1 MLPGES
7 VVESPKS
14 TDVIMKIEEDVDL
27 LSYVYAVFDGK
38 WFILLVTLICASLGA
53 LYAGSLPESYQGV
66 VRVDIVDV
74 SDSGAVRPDQRLVPE
89 SIGML
94 EHGFVLRAKKDNH
107 TQKMLAFL
115 RSKQFMRR
123 FMNTHNIYQ
132 HVYPQYWDTET
143 SSWGKNFELDKGLAQ
158 RTFASDLIAIDH
170 SVETDIVAIKIVN
183 RDPVVAARLANLY
196 VSDFNEYMREEALA
210 KISNKLQY
218 LREKVDEAGAQE
230 IKQMLFRL
238 MEAQTAQAMLANG
251 KVEYAIEVLDPAVR
265 PYSRYKPNR
274 KLIVI
279 LSGTAGALLSTSLVL
294 MLAIMGEL
302 RAALKNYA
310 IETARKPVSERQ
322 WGLRTSLLKLYRMVF
337 KRDQNSPAK
346 DTL

>member
-1 MLPGES
+1 MLPAES
-7 VVESPKS
+7 DVESPKS

-38 WFILLVTLICASLGA
+38 WLILLATLICASLGT
-53 LYAGSLPESYQGV
+53 LYAGSLPESYQGI

-115 RSKQFMRR
+115 RSKRFMRR
-123 FMNTHNIYQ
+123 FMDTHNIYQ
-132 HVYPQYWDTET
+132 YVYPQYWDADT

-196 VSDFNEYMREEALA
+196 VSDFNEYMREEALE
-210 KISNKLQY
+210 KIANKLQY
-218 LREKVDEAGAQE
+218 LKEKVDEAGAQE

-251 KVEYAIEVLDPAVR
+251 KLEYAVEVLDPAVR

-279 LSGTAGALLSTSLVL
+279 LSGIAGGLLSTSLVL
-294 MLAIMGEL
+294 VLAISGKL
-302 RAALKNYA
+302 RIALKNYA
-310 IETARKPVSERQ
+310 IKTDRKPVSERR
-322 WGLRTSLLKLYRMVF
+322 WGLRASLLKLYRVVL
-337 KRDQNSPAK
+337 KPGQKSRGK
-346 DTL
+346 DPL